1 MAESQSFWSC
11 SKGKCLCVT
20 TLKTDQYYYFI
31 ANRKLVERSHQAL
44 LVHNL
49 GSNEA

>member
-31 ANRKLVERSHQAL
+31 AKQKVSRKESPGTAGAQPWIK
-44 LVHNL
+44 
-49 GSNEA
+49 